1 MGKCGEATTAAI
13 INFIQRIVDLG
24 DRPVIEWKDF
34 EDYDECQYN
43 RIIEDVLK

>member
-1 MGKCGEATTAAI
+1 MGKCVEATTAVI

-24 DRPVIEWKDF
+24 DRSAIEWKDF
-34 EDYDECQYN
+34 EDYDKYQYN